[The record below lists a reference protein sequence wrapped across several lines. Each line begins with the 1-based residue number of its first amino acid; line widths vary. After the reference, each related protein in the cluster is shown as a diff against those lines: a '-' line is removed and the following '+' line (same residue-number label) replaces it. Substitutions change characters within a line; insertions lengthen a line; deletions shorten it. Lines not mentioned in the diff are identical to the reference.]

1 MALEGGKRY
10 IDAILPG
17 EQFRG
22 GDDPKAT
29 GGDTPIVRLDKNKTV
44 AGGDTGGDPN
54 TGQAAVAA
62 AGTTHNLGSLNG
74 VFYTDATTSKP
85 TFQNYLQGS
94 NTASD
99 IVAFITDDPNQIYE
113 VRSNNS
119 GASAQT
125 DVGNTAEISY
135 SAGASP
141 NYVSRTTLDDSTLA
155 TATQQLKIVG
165 VSRDA
170 DNDDLTSANVVWRVV
185 INEHFFGATTGI

>member
-1 MALEGGKRY
+1 MANSSS
-10 IDAILPG
+10 
-17 EQFRG
+17 
-22 GDDPKAT
+22 T
-29 GGDTPIVRLDKNKTV
+29 GFGLKPIKKVGQNYD
-44 AGGDTGGDPN
+44 AGGLGEYPVAASATAIYNQDLVAMAN
-54 TGQAAVAA
+54 TGTAAVAA

-99 IVAFITDDPNQIYE
+99 IVAFVTDDPNQIYE

-165 VSRDA
+165 VSRDP
-170 DNDDLTSANVVWRVV
+170 DNSDLTSANVVWRVV
-185 INEHFFGATTGI
+185 INEHFFNTQTGV

>member
-1 MALEGGKRY
+1 MANSSS
-10 IDAILPG
+10 
-17 EQFRG
+17 
-22 GDDPKAT
+22 T
-29 GGDTPIVRLDKNKTV
+29 GFGIKPIKKVGQNYD
-44 AGGDTGGDPN
+44 AGGLGEYPVAASSTAIYNQDLVAMAN

-185 INEHFFGATTGI
+185 INEHFYGATTGV